1 MSWTNNYARDRQK
14 DRDREKERE
23 SEKEIEREYYAAIL
37 FRKGL
42 KFIQNAHSDACLDG
56 QLL

>member
-1 MSWTNNYARDRQK
+1 MQETDRK
-14 DRDREKERE
+14 IEREKERE